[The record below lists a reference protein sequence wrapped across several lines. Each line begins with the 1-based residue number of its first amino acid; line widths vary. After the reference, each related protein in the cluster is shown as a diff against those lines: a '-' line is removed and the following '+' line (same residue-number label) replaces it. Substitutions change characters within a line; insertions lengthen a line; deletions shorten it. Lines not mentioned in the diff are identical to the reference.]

1 VREERRCY
9 DRAGMEATRAASMDL
24 LRRQFCI
31 TAASA
36 VAVSVTVSS
45 IWPRSAMALDYP
57 TRPVKILEGFG
68 GSGTPDL
75 ISRII
80 AQWLSEKLGQPFVV
94 ENRTGAGG
102 NIATEAMI
110 RSAPD
115 GYTLLTCLSAN
126 PINATLYQHLNFDFL
141 RDTTPV
147 AGLIS
152 LPLIL
157 LVNPSFPA
165 QTLPEF
171 IAYAKANPGKINM
184 ASPGIGTP
192 MHVAG
197 ELLKLTTGAN
207 IVHVPYRGPA
217 PAFTDLLAGQIQ
229 AFIITVPA
237 AFGFVKSGQLRAL
250 GVTSARRVDVLPD
263 VPTFGEV
270 LPGFEATVWD
280 GICAP
285 KGTPAEIVDK
295 LNVAIT
301 AGLADPQIKA
311 RIKDLGGAPMP
322 MTPAE
327 FGKFLADETEKWAKV
342 VKFSGAKAD

>member
-1 VREERRCY
+1 
-9 DRAGMEATRAASMDL
+9 MEATRTTGMDL

-36 VAVSVTVSS
+36 IAASAAAS
-45 IWPRSAMALDYP
+45 IWPRSATALDYP

-94 ENRTGAGG
+94 ENRVGASG

-115 GYTLLTCLSAN
+115 GYTLLTCLSVNA
-126 PINATLYQHLNFDFL
+126 INASLYQHLSFDFL

-192 MHVAG
+192 MHIAG
-197 ELLKLTTGAN
+197 ELLKLMSGVN
-207 IVHVPYRGPA
+207 IIHVPYRGPA
-217 PAFTDLLAGQIQ
+217 AAFTDLLGGQIQ

-250 GVTSARRVDVLPD
+250 GVSSAKRSDVLPD
-263 VPTFGEV
+263 VQTIGEV
-270 LPGFEATVWD
+270 LPGFEATAWD
-280 GICAP
+280 AICAP
-285 KGTPAEIVDK
+285 RRTPAEIVEK
-295 LNVAIT
+295 LNAAIN
-301 AGLADPQIKA
+301 AGLADPQIKS
-311 RIKDLGGAPMP
+311 RIKDLGGEPMP

-327 FGKFLADETEKWAKV
+327 FGKFLADETEKGAKV
-342 VKFSGAKAD
+342 VKFSGARAD

>member
-1 VREERRCY
+1 MIG
-9 DRAGMEATRAASMDL
+9 AGGQMMANGMKL
-24 LRRQFCI
+24 PRRQFCMM
-31 TAASA
+31 AAGA
-36 VAVSVTVSS
+36 LAAGVLQRRAF
-45 IWPRSAMALDYP
+45 ALDYP
-57 TRPVKILEGFG
+57 VRPVKIFEGFG
-68 GSGTPDL
+68 GSGTPDI

-94 ENRTGAGG
+94 ENRVGAGG
-102 NIATEAMI
+102 NIAAEGMI

-115 GYTLLTCLSAN
+115 GYTLLTCVSAN
-126 PINATLYQHLNFDFL
+126 AINASLYQHLNFDFL

-192 MHVAG
+192 MHIAG
-197 ELLKLTTGAN
+197 ELLKLMAGVN
-207 IVHVPYRGPA
+207 VVEVPYRGPA

-250 GVTSARRVDVLPD
+250 GVGSAKRSDVLPD
-263 VPTFGEV
+263 VPTIGEV
-270 LPGFEATVWD
+270 LPGFEATAWD
-280 GICAP
+280 AICAP

-295 LNVAIT
+295 LNAVIN

-311 RIKDLGGAPMP
+311 RIKDLGGEPMP

-327 FGKFLADETEKWAKV
+327 FGKFLTDETEKGAKV

>member
-1 VREERRCY
+1 M
-9 DRAGMEATRAASMDL
+9 ANGMNL
-24 LRRQFCI
+24 PRRQFCVV
-31 TAASA
+31 AAGTVAGA
-36 VAVSVTVSS
+36 VAGTML
-45 IWPRSAMALDYP
+45 PRPALAADYP
-57 TRPVKILEGFG
+57 VRPVKILEGFG
-68 GSGTPDL
+68 GGGTPDL
-75 ISRII
+75 ISRLI

-102 NIATEAMI
+102 NIATEAAI

-126 PINATLYQHLNFDFL
+126 AINATLYQHLNFDFL
-141 RDTTPV
+141 RDSTSV

-165 QTLPEF
+165 QTLAEF

-192 MHVAG
+192 MHVAA
-197 ELLKLTTGAN
+197 ELFKLMSGVD
-207 IVHVPYRGPA
+207 ILHVPYRGPA
-217 PAFTDLLAGQIQ
+217 PAFTDLLGGQIQ

-250 GVTSARRVDVLPD
+250 GVSSAKRADVLPD
-263 VPTFGEV
+263 VPAIGEV
-270 LPGFEATVWD
+270 LPGFELTAWD
-280 GICAP
+280 AICAP
-285 KGTPAEIVDK
+285 RGTPAEIVDK
-295 LNVAIT
+295 LNAAIN
-301 AGLADPQIKA
+301 AGLADPQIKS
-311 RIKDLGGAPMP
+311 RIKDLGGEPMP
-322 MTPAE
+322 MTPAQ
-327 FGKFLADETEKWAKV
+327 FGKFVTDETEKLAKV

>member
-1 VREERRCY
+1 M
-9 DRAGMEATRAASMDL
+9 ANGMNL
-24 LRRQFCI
+24 PRRQFCVMAANVMAANVM
-31 TAASA
+31 AASTVAGA
-36 VAVSVTVSS
+36 VAGTML
-45 IWPRSAMALDYP
+45 PRPALAADYP
-57 TRPVKILEGFG
+57 VRPVKILEGFG
-68 GSGTPDL
+68 GGGTPDL
-75 ISRII
+75 ISRLI

-102 NIATEAMI
+102 NIATEAAI

-126 PINATLYQHLNFDFL
+126 AINATLYQHLNFDFL

-147 AGLIS
+147 AGLVS

-165 QTLPEF
+165 QTLAEF

-197 ELLKLTTGAN
+197 ELLKLTSGVN

-250 GVTSARRVDVLPD
+250 GVTSAKRVDVLPD
-263 VPTFGEV
+263 VPTDRRSVAGFRGNGLGRYLRAQGHAGGDRRQAQRGDHCRPRRSADQGQDQGPRRRADADDAGRVRKIPHRRNREV
-270 LPGFEATVWD
+270 GQ
-280 GICAP
+280 G
-285 KGTPAEIVDK
+285 G
-295 LNVAIT
+295 
-301 AGLADPQIKA
+301 QIL
-311 RIKDLGGAPMP
+311 RRQG
-322 MTPAE
+322 
-327 FGKFLADETEKWAKV
+327 
-342 VKFSGAKAD
+342 